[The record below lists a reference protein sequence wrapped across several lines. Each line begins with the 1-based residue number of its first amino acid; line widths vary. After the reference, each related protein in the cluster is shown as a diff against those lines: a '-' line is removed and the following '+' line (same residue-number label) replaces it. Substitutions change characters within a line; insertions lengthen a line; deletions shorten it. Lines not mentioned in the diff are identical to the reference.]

1 MTPISAPAVVAHA
14 RRDSRRLQ
22 ILAAQVRLLY
32 GNSNLGI
39 AVTLVATPILGRLQW
54 SVVSHRI
61 VLAWCLYMFLVSAA
75 RFTLGRR
82 YWRTKPAHRRTA
94 TWGTPFAIGAGLAGA
109 GWGAA
114 GILLYPEAHLANQ
127 AFLFFILGGMM
138 LGAASLLA
146 RTSP

>member
-1 MTPISAPAVVAHA
+1 
-14 RRDSRRLQ
+14 
-22 ILAAQVRLLY
+22 
-32 GNSNLGI
+32 
-39 AVTLVATPILGRLQW
+39 
-54 SVVSHRI
+54 
-61 VLAWCLYMFLVSAA
+61 MFLVSAA

-94 TWGTPFAIGAGLAGA
+94 TWGTPFAGA